1 MKQSGISSS
10 NHPEDSVIINT
21 NVRMLGQTPPEAGFY
36 SMIDGLLAENSRL
49 KKEKASLERQLNEER
64 GAKDK
69 LNIMRDQLDRLESQA
84 SAKDVII
91 NELEEQLSSLQAT
104 LRAKDLAD
112 VDHTKALK
120 NIESRYQHELEQHL
134 EQIAI
139 YRENY
144 RHLRDKEE
152 KKSSGQ
158 HQKYKDDFIAKM
170 ASISTTP
177 QPSSP
182 EHESVMSPR
191 TSQFIAAIEKSLQKQ
206 YVFDEKII
214 VDNKVEVDQEV
225 IKLSKEAERLYS
237 RKYPSVQLPLK
248 DKKDNADPLKV
259 NVLEEVSHIV
269 VANERNQAKFAEEL
283 NKVLADT
290 HANAPTDKLP
300 NIEDLFPKVP
310 EGFGLMGQGLRPEA
324 KKSTINKISNR
335 LKTDA
340 QVEKPKE
347 GLILVKSPLVFDSEG
362 HIGSD
367 KPNSELIS
375 PQPLH
380 RKAPGPKAAR
390 EITIPIPHDHDDA
403 NSGPIDFEELKKA
416 AASGSEDFITGGVN
430 IVKKNVRSMSR
441 QDDHESRSPIG
452 NRNIRHMSQTNIGL
466 TENDLF
472 GSKVFSRQGEQI
484 TEREEESQAS
494 NPLLVG
500 GVYADSQEEF
510 EDENPLDDYE
520 AKILAGRDNLSY
532 VSNMNTPRS
541 LVISSPMHSQQQRR
555 FETRNIP
562 MTFTEVSKTKAI
574 LSKYHAKPQDQ
585 LSDVTPTTAEG
596 RNRRDPLAL
605 LLTKA
610 QQSDKDSPQLPHKE
624 DNEIYF
630 ASTSPGGDTSKR
642 KIKSQLYLI
651 PERPE
656 NAEFAEMVEGIDDM
670 KKLPSIDV
678 LPQIYTAE
686 NGKVGTKE
694 EISSDDGSK
703 SPQGDNGA
711 DLNQHFTNQNK
722 KHLENFSAPMLEVE
736 KDFKPSAPFRP
747 AKKPLVK
754 PFAPKQNTG
763 IPQALKSPQAEEIDE
778 TSDLSTAKKNKEEKA
793 QDHHNEE
800 PKATVQSEQKPKAAP
815 PTSTASSNPIPGSK
829 KPIIKKFTPFNKTA
843 TEEPAQ
849 TQEVKRVDFSN
860 ANIQPKGGPSNQ
872 KTDSQPVEGTLAS
885 MPMPQVTQTESVPYH
900 SDQQQKHFENYNEA
914 LEGASNQQMR
924 FKSSNTIFQSNS
936 SSPEQHT
943 DSQPVEGTLASMPM
957 PQITQTKSV
966 PYHSSPL
973 ERHEGE
979 EGAGKQ
985 KKKNPF
991 STGQGRGMLADKDLE
1006 IDFDDEDESNT
1017 QNKQDYL
1024 FDSMM
1029 ESNLVQDRESGN
1041 NRAHEML
1048 EEQAQ
1053 ILKTSP
1059 PSRIA
1064 KTSIKKEDTL
1074 QTEPGQNHPHFE
1086 DSPHP
1091 DVEMIKSEEVNQV
1104 APPPKS
1110 RGPPPPSKAPAPGA
1124 PGARKPA
1131 LKNRFVPVNPLS
1143 MISQTQP
1150 IAQPEELAPE
1160 EEFEHMRP
1168 KQQSFSAKQQEPHHE
1183 PAESQTKN
1191 EEAAEEKVSERKD
1204 SLDDISLD
1212 PWATG
1217 VTPDSSIYTEPK
1229 ADSPKLPPGSE
1240 SPRFGGVFNIK
1251 KKPKPISKVPTFGQ
1265 DVFDTIDK
1273 GEEEGSPGQK
1283 GEVKPVNKLA
1293 DQSKTLKLGNS
1304 KKDEVEKASQISV
1317 TSGADIAIYESMPD
1331 KSERSSELATDSP
1344 PPPSKTPTT
1353 TAAPKPPIS
1362 KNIFKQTKVVKKS

>member
-182 EHESVMSPR
+182 EHEGVMSPR

-248 DKKDNADPLKV
+248 DKKDNAEPLKV
-259 NVLEEVSHIV
+259 NVLEEVAHIV

-310 EGFGLMGQGLRPEA
+310 EGFGLLGQGLKPEA

-340 QVEKPKE
+340 QVEKLKE
-347 GLILVKSPLVFDSEG
+347 GLILVKSPLAFDSEG

-390 EITIPIPHDHDDA
+390 EIAIPIPYDHDDA

-452 NRNIRHMSQTNIGL
+452 NRNIRHMSQTSIGL

-484 TEREEESQAS
+484 TEREDESQAS

-541 LVISSPMHSQQQRR
+541 LVLSSPMHSQQQRR

-624 DNEIYF
+624 DKEIYF

-678 LPQIYTAE
+678 LPQIYQAE

-694 EISSDDGSK
+694 EISSDEGSK

-711 DLNQHFTNQNK
+711 DLNQHFANQNK
-722 KHLENFSAPMLEVE
+722 KQLENFSAPMLEVE

-815 PTSTASSNPIPGSK
+815 PASTASSNPIPGSK

-860 ANIQPKGGPSNQ
+860 ATIQPKESPSTQ

-885 MPMPQVTQTESVPYH
+885 MPMPQITQTESVPYH
-900 SDQQQKHFENYNEA
+900 SDQQQKHFGGYNEG
-914 LEGASNQQMR
+914 EDETTNQQMR
-924 FKSSNTIFQSNS
+924 LKTSNAIFQSNS

-957 PQITQTKSV
+957 PHITQTKSV

-979 EGAGKQ
+979 EGAGNQ

-991 STGQGRGMLADKDLE
+991 STGQGKGMLADKDLE

-1041 NRAHEML
+1041 NRAHEMI

-1053 ILKTSP
+1053 ILKISP

-1160 EEFEHMRP
+1160 EEVEHMRP
-1168 KQQSFSAKQQEPHHE
+1168 KQQPFSAKQQESHHE
-1183 PAESQTKN
+1183 PAENQTKH
-1191 EEAAEEKVSERKD
+1191 EVAAEEKVAERKD

-1240 SPRFGGVFNIK
+1240 SPQFGSVFNIK

-1265 DVFDTIDK
+1265 DVFDKIDK
-1273 GEEEGSPGQK
+1273 GEEEGSPAQK
-1283 GEVKPVNKLA
+1283 VEVKPVNKLA
-1293 DQSKTLKLGNS
+1293 DQSKTLKLDNS
-1304 KKDEVEKASQISV
+1304 KKDDVEKASQISV
-1317 TSGADIAIYESMPD
+1317 TSGADIAINESMPD

-1353 TAAPKPPIS
+1353 TAAAKPPIS